1 MSAEMKASKCAAERY
16 LFPEARKFETTDHPV
31 LRRKANQLAELL
43 SEISSRLCQT
53 QCHVDYDPDAS
64 SHEPVLVDGNT
75 RFVRIF
81 LPGWQGTIIF
91 GSHHH
96 MIRFL
101 AESFYGGT
109 GERPNAGRHRGQ
121 LTPSELRLAV
131 RLDNSM
137 ASAVERLWQPAVTG
151 QARILSTGTHEEICD
166 SAKDGP
172 IVFWQNFALNTKGK
186 QTWPIALGFSA
197 EAFAAATAETG
208 NQPAVET
215 AESDPVWQSRLSR
228 ALAQVQL
235 PVRAVLARP
244 VLSLPQLA
252 GLQVGDVLPVAVKS
266 QINILVADR
275 QWARGTMG
283 EREGSAAL
291 RIESFTI
298 EEQL

>member
-1 MSAEMKASKCAAERY
+1 MRATKREAERY
-16 LFPEARKFETTDHPV
+16 LFPEARKVETTDHPV
-31 LRRKANQLAELL
+31 LRRKAHQLAELL
-43 SEISSRLCQT
+43 SAIPSRLCQT

-64 SHEPVLVDGNT
+64 SHEPALADDNT
-75 RFVRIF
+75 RFGRIF

-96 MIRFL
+96 MIRYL

-109 GERPNAGRHRGQ
+109 GKRPSVGRHRSQ

-131 RLDNSM
+131 RLDNSI
-137 ASAVERLWQPAVTG
+137 ASAVERLWQLAVTG
-151 QARILSTGTHEEICD
+151 QARILATGTREEICD

-172 IVFWQNFALNTKGK
+172 IVSWLNFALTTKDK
-186 QTWPIALGFSA
+186 QTWPITLGLSA
-197 EAFAAATAETG
+197 EAFTAATAETG
-208 NQPAVET
+208 NQPATDT
-215 AESDPVWQSRLSR
+215 AEPDPVWQSRLSR

-252 GLQVGDVLPVAVKS
+252 DLQVGDVLPVAVKS

-291 RIESFTI
+291 RIEAFSNGGVY
-298 EEQL
+298 E